1 MIDHPLLIFNQN
13 TIVEISLQKHSEM
26 FWDSKLNFIE
36 NLKNVFQ
43 KTNKTIETLGKT
55 PNSSK
60 QASFNKNL

>member
-1 MIDHPLLIFNQN
+1 MINHPPLIFNQN

-26 FWDSKLNFIE
+26 FWDNKLNFIE
-36 NLKNVFQ
+36 KLKNVFNE
-43 KTNKTIETLGKT
+43 KKTIETLGKT

>member
-1 MIDHPLLIFNQN
+1 MINHPPLIFNQN

-36 NLKNVFQ
+36 KLKNVFNE
-43 KTNKTIETLGKT
+43 KKPIETLGKT